1 MKSPDNN
8 VNEICDE
15 FVKRSEVGYKKYGVT
30 TERNDLDFNAWIQH
44 LKEEL
49 MDAIVYIHRVQKE
62 RYRDYIE
69 QTSEEINE
77 EIWDDFIKK
86 GNNGQ

>member
-1 MKSPDNN
+1 
-8 VNEICDE
+8 
-15 FVKRSEVGYKKYGVT
+15 
-30 TERNDLDFNAWIQH
+30 
-44 LKEEL
+44 